1 MFVLI
6 SFTKNS
12 LPDETNCKYF
22 RFNKILEPLIIT
34 TIHRL
39 LIYLIFISDVLS
51 IRTSNPPEI
60 LS

>member
-12 LPDETNCKYF
+12 LPDEPNCKYF

-34 TIHRL
+34 TIQAIDL
-39 LIYLIFISDVLS
+39 LNFYFRRAI
-51 IRTSNPPEI
+51 N
-60 LS
+60 